1 MDFYKHGNFD
11 KTFLLRFANSS
22 LSQVS
27 LSALNY
33 EYISFREGQATLYA
47 ELGPNRNQLTGIYR
61 MSGFEN
67 SPIFSL
73 AKNNLKH
80 MYRFHLYPGHTDK
93 LVIAAEV
100 KDGEHSIIELHPN
113 GTVQREHKVT
123 GEVYTTG
130 YWVY

>member
-1 MDFYKHGNFD
+1 MDSYKHGSFD
-11 KTFLLRFANSS
+11 KTFLLRFANGN

-27 LSALNY
+27 LPALNY

-47 ELGPNRNQLTGIYR
+47 ELDPNRNQLTGIYR

-73 AKNNLKH
+73 AKNNLKL
-80 MYRFHLYPGHTDK
+80 HLYPGHTDK